1 MRLAALANDPC
12 LGGREAALDKRTSS
26 AIKGGGGG
34 ASDGGRISDP
44 RAAPRRLLEA
54 LVADAPTGLAAL
66 DADGHVVLAND
77 AFCRLLGQSRDEV
90 IGARLEDALDP
101 GGDAVRDTLARLSEF
116 PRHTFSARAAAA
128 RRWLR
133 IDLTRIGAAPYAVAV
148 SLVDADD
155 VRRLEREFA
164 RMRSR
169 YERLE
174 SMHRVEAEAHRDSER
189 RLQFAL
195 DAARM
200 GTWSWD
206 PIRDVAYHD
215 ARAREILA
223 GAAGEGTFAKALERH
238 LAPEAAERYR
248 RGLERIIDPASDV
261 HHFEVELPWR
271 RPNGE
276 WMWVLMTGEAH
287 FEGEGAE
294 KRVTLV
300 TGTVVDITAR
310 KLNEE
315 ALKEASRQ
323 KDRFLATLAHELRNP
338 LAPLYYAVDLLQ
350 SESRDELEWAR
361 GVIERQVSHLTR
373 LIDDLLDISR
383 IGRGQLEVRR
393 EPVVVQDVV
402 HAAVEASRGALKE
415 HEQELIVDL
424 PPAPVVVRGDF
435 VRLTQVVTNLLT
447 NAAKFS
453 PRPGTVEVTVET
465 EPDSRVRLSVKDTG
479 VGISPEDLP
488 HVFEMFYRGG
498 GSVERPYG
506 GLGVGLYLVRS
517 LVELHGGTISAESEG
532 RGRGAV
538 FTVRLPVED
547 SESAP
552 PRPSGGRTEGTA
564 LSSKR
569 VLIVDDNRDSADA
582 LAKLLR
588 SGGNDVTTAY
598 EGCAAL
604 AAAERLKPDVV
615 LLDLGMPTID
625 GYEVCRR
632 IRERQWGKDILL
644 VALTGWGRAEDRERT
659 REAGFDEHLVKPV
672 GLADVE
678 SMLRARSE
686 TA

>member
-1 MRLAALANDPC
+1 M
-12 LGGREAALDKRTSS
+12 
-26 AIKGGGGG
+26 
-34 ASDGGRISDP
+34 
-44 RAAPRRLLEA
+44 
-54 LVADAPTGLAAL
+54 
-66 DADGHVVLAND
+66 
-77 AFCRLLGQSRDEV
+77 FCRLLGQARDDV
-90 IGARLEDALDP
+90 LDARLDDALEP
-101 GGDAVRDTLARLSEF
+101 GGEAVRDALERLDEL
-116 PRHTFSARAAAA
+116 PRQTFSARSAAA

-133 IDLTRIGAAPYAVAV
+133 VDITRIDAAPIYAAV
-148 SLVDADD
+148 SAVDADD
-155 VRRLEREFA
+155 VRRLERELA

-174 SMHRVEAEAHRDSER
+174 ALHRVEAEAHRDSER

-215 ARAREILA
+215 ARAKEILA
-223 GAAGEGTFAKALERH
+223 GAAGEGTFASALERQ

-248 RGLERIIDPASDV
+248 KGLAHIIDPASKV
-261 HHFEVELPWR
+261 HQFQVELPWR
-271 RPNGE
+271 RPDGT
-276 WMWVLMTGEAH
+276 WTWVEMTGEAH
-287 FEGEGAE
+287 FEGQGAQR
-294 KRVTLV
+294 RVTLV

-310 KLNEE
+310 KLNES
-315 ALKEASRQ
+315 ALEEASRQ

-338 LAPLYYAVDLLQ
+338 LAPLYYAVDLLG
-350 SESRDELEWAR
+350 SESRDEVDWAR
-361 GVIERQVSHLTR
+361 GVIERQVAHLTR

-402 HAAVEASRGALKE
+402 QAAVEASRSALDE
-415 HEQELIVDL
+415 HEQDLVVRL
-424 PPAPVVVRGDF
+424 PPDRIVVRGDF

-453 PRPGTVEVTVET
+453 PHPGTVELAVET
-465 EPDSRVRLSVKDTG
+465 EPESRVRLRVKDSG
-479 VGISPEDLP
+479 IGISPEDLP

-498 GSVERPYG
+498 RSIDRPHG

-517 LVELHGGTISAESEG
+517 LVELHGGSVAVESEG
-532 RGRGAV
+532 RGRGTE
-538 FTVRLPVED
+538 FTVRLPVDE
-547 SESAP
+547 SEAAP
-552 PRPSGGRTEGTA
+552 ARAGGGREEVAAPIGR
-564 LSSKR
+564 R

-588 SGGNDVTTAY
+588 LGGNEVTTAY

-604 AAAERLKPDVV
+604 AEAERLKPDVV

-632 IRERQWGKDILL
+632 IRERQWGRDVLL

-672 GLADVE
+672 GLSDIE
-678 SMLRARSE
+678 SMLRSRSG